1 MTRTTIWLVAC
12 AGFGVTL
19 WLLTS
24 APDISSGYPLSK
36 CHAVLGTEW
45 SPSYGSMEK
54 GVEATC
60 ASFQTRRLG
69 WAVLVSVPTVV
80 LAAAGMRKQGA
91 LAR

>member
-1 MTRTTIWLVAC
+1 MTRPFIWLLAC

-24 APDISSGYPLSK
+24 APDISSDYPLSK
-36 CHAVLGTEW
+36 CHAVLGTDGT
-45 SPSYGSMEK
+45 PNYGSMEK
-54 GVEATC
+54 GAETTC

-80 LAAAGMRKQGA
+80 LAAAGMRKHGA
-91 LAR
+91 

>member
-1 MTRTTIWLVAC
+1 MTRPFIWLLAC

-36 CHAVLGTEW
+36 CHAVLRNDWT
-45 SPSYGSMEK
+45 PTYGSMER
-54 GVEATC
+54 GAESMCT
-60 ASFQTRRLG
+60 SYQTRRLG

-80 LAAAGMRKQGA
+80 LAAAGLRKRGA
-91 LAR
+91 